1 MPCPQGFLQL
11 RWSRFARVLFTR
23 SFAILPTVFVAAFK
37 DVSHLTG
44 MNDILNVLQS
54 ILVRWGALP
63 APQQPSPA
71 VMPPSL
77 CSPFSCPLP
86 SCPSS
91 PSPACAHS
99 CRTSPTACECQG
111 RGRYRRQRGVPQL
124 QAPSLCLFIPLHTTP
139 WGQLVYV
146 HWRRGE
152 GVIRGEMF
160 VPMCPGHLEQD
171 RLHHCPS
178 PSSSQHYIW
187 SPPQVLSIL
196 LALPALHLKGTQ
208 TPIMGV

>member
-1 MPCPQGFLQL
+1 MSPVFLQARIWWGGQPSVVPRAQQGARVQVSPCPQGFLQL

-44 MNDILNVLQS
+44 MNDLLNVLQS
-54 ILVRWGALP
+54 ILVRWGTLP

-71 VMPPSL
+71 AVPPSP
-77 CSPFSCPLP
+77 CSPFSCPLL

-111 RGRYRRQRGVPQL
+111 RGRHRGQRGVPQL
-124 QAPSLCLFIPLHTTP
+124 QAPSLCPFSPRKPH
-139 WGQLVYV
+139 
-146 HWRRGE
+146 RGGSWHMCI
-152 GVIRGEMF
+152 GVCGR
-160 VPMCPGHLEQD
+160 
-171 RLHHCPS
+171 
-178 PSSSQHYIW
+178 
-187 SPPQVLSIL
+187 
-196 LALPALHLKGTQ
+196 
-208 TPIMGV
+208 